1 MNPESAQI
9 MSYVFKKDNKP
20 GDISLNTRERKE
32 DRPTLQLP
40 GGLLLRARRQTN
52 KRGEPGAA
60 SNMSRNTAR
69 QTLD

>member
-1 MNPESAQI
+1 MNIESAQI
-9 MSYVFKKDNKP
+9 MSYVFEMDNKP
-20 GDISLNTRERKE
+20 GDISFNTREGKD
-32 DRPTLQLP
+32 DRPTLQIP

-60 SNMSRNTAR
+60 SKMSRNTER